1 MNRHR
6 RIFLIGP
13 MGAGKTTI
21 GKALARQ
28 LELSFVDS
36 DEEIEARAGAGISWI
51 FDVEGEDRFRDWES
65 RVLEDLTQRR
75 DIVLATGGGAV
86 LRRENRELLAARGF
100 VIYLYTP
107 VEEQYAR
114 TRDSRRRPLLQ
125 TENPEQTLRE
135 LMAIRDPLYRQVA
148 DYVAQVSTSSRRV
161 DLLSSVRD
169 LARIIEGKYQDQGG
183 SE

>member
-1 MNRHR
+1 MYRHR

-13 MGAGKTTI
+13 MGAGKTSI
-21 GKALARQ
+21 GKVLASQ
-28 LELSFVDS
+28 LGLAFVDS
-36 DEEIEARAGAGISWI
+36 DEEIEARAGASVSWI
-51 FDVEGEDRFRDWES
+51 FDVEGEDRFRDWEA

-86 LRRENRELLAARGF
+86 LRRENRQLLAARGF

-107 VEEQYAR
+107 VEEQFAR

-135 LMAIRDPLYRQVA
+135 LMAVRDPLYRQAA
-148 DYVAQVSTSSRRV
+148 DYVAHVNTSSRRA
-161 DLLSSVRD
+161 DLLSSARD
-169 LARIIEGKYQDQGG
+169 LARIIEAQYQDQGG
-183 SE
+183 PE